1 MKIPFIFRI
10 FLMGILV
17 FGMVSVGA
25 QTTKRPN
32 ILIIL
37 ADDMGHG
44 DLSITGGKTPTPNI
58 DRIIK
63 EGVRFTNFMTNPVC
77 SPTRG
82 GLLTGI
88 HPLRIGAGP
97 ETGGNLD
104 VNLTNI
110 GNYFQ
115 KEGAFQV

>member
-1 MKIPFIFRI
+1 
-10 FLMGILV
+10 MGMIAAIS
-17 FGMVSVGA
+17 FSAEA
-25 QTTKRPN
+25 QTTQRPN

-44 DLSITGGKTPTPNI
+44 DLSINGGKTPTPNI
-58 DRIIK
+58 DRIIT
-63 EGVRFTNFMTNPVC
+63 EGVRFSNFMTNPVC

-82 GLLTGI
+82 GLLTGK

-104 VNLTNI
+104 VKLTNF

-115 KEGAFQV
+115 KEGYKDRKSVV